1 MGVQGDLRACLRQ
14 MHQLPVPTLGYLPLW
29 LETLRVGLSADS
41 VAALWCYAQDGV
53 SPVSDP
59 SGTAHV
65 TCGYAPQA
73 PLSAC
78 ERLAS
83 CGWVMPSAAELR
95 LSPIQSLQHGG
106 VLFGHARKRSGA
118 AKRSMSPSH
127 LHRPPELDACL
138 ADGDVLDAYLLPAS
152 RAADEHLQPTLSRE
166 REGASPTWDTP
177 PLGALRLLVSR
188 SRTRL
193 AFSARE
199 VAAFETVAAEFAQS
213 PARPHFPPLLSLSSL
228 TSAMLPAVEGRAMP
242 EGAGSVC
249 ADISGTIVWHRRQ
262 PEWADPGALTL
273 MRRVWQLVPGRAW
286 PDACVVVQ
294 ACQRLAE
301 ALTLHPCGMSGAIV
315 SGAQIGTTLPV
326 PGGTLHLHATH
337 LCGMGGRATE
347 RVRISLHLAV
357 PPVIRLLARLWDT
370 ALTPVQ
376 REIAMRL
383 MAGQSRTQTREACAI
398 GVQTLKTHLSLM
410 RARLDPVRDA
420 SLLLG
425 LRSGKTTPRLE

>member
-14 MHQLPVPTLGYLPLW
+14 THQLPVPTLGYLPLW

-41 VAALWCYAQDGV
+41 VAALWCHAQDGV
-53 SPVSDP
+53 SSVSDP
-59 SGTAHV
+59 SGGAHV

-73 PLSAC
+73 SISAC

-83 CGWVMPSAAELR
+83 CGWAMPSAAELR
-95 LSPIQSLQHGG
+95 LSPVQSLHHGG

-118 AKRSMSPSH
+118 ARRSLLPSH

-152 RAADEHLQPTLSRE
+152 RVADECLQPTLSRGG
-166 REGASPTWDTP
+166 EGASPTGPAP

-199 VAAFETVAAEFAQS
+199 VAAFETAATEFAEA
-213 PARPHFPPLLSLSSL
+213 PARPHFPPLTSLASEML
-228 TSAMLPAVEGRAMP
+228 PTVEGQAML

-249 ADISGTIVWHRRQ
+249 GDVSGTIVWHRRQ
-262 PEWADPGALTL
+262 PEWADPGALAL

-301 ALTLHPCGMSGAIV
+301 ALTLHPCGMSGATAP
-315 SGAQIGTTLPV
+315 GAQIGTTLPV

-383 MAGQSRTQTREACAI
+383 LAGQSRTQTREACAI
-398 GVQTLKTHLSLM
+398 GVQTLKTHLTLM

>member
-1 MGVQGDLRACLRQ
+1 

-41 VAALWCYAQDGV
+41 VAALWCHAQDGV
-53 SPVSDP
+53 SPVSGP
-59 SGTAHV
+59 SGAAHV

-83 CGWVMPSAAELR
+83 CGWAMPSAAESR
-95 LSPIQSLQHGG
+95 LSPVQSLHHGV

-118 AKRSMSPSH
+118 ARRSMSPGH

-152 RAADEHLQPTLSRE
+152 RVADECLQPTLSRGG
-166 REGASPTWDTP
+166 EGPSPTGQTP

-213 PARPHFPPLLSLSSL
+213 PARPHFPPLPPLQPLSSL
-228 TSAMLPAVEGRAMP
+228 TSTMLPAVEGRAMP

-249 ADISGTIVWHRRQ
+249 ADVSGMIVWHRRQ
-262 PEWADPGALTL
+262 PEWADPGALAL

-301 ALTLHPCGMSGAIV
+301 ELTLHPGGMSGATV

-337 LCGMGGRATE
+337 LCGMGGGATE

-383 MAGQSRTQTREACAI
+383 LAGQSRTQTREACAI

>member
-14 MHQLPVPTLGYLPLW
+14 IHQLPVHTLGYLPLW
-29 LETLRVGLSADS
+29 LETLRVWLSADS
-41 VAALWCYAQDGV
+41 VVALWCHAHDGV
-53 SPVSDP
+53 SSVSDP
-59 SGTAHV
+59 SGAAHV
-65 TCGYAPQA
+65 TCGYAPHA

-83 CGWVMPSAAELR
+83 CGWAMPSAAELR
-95 LSPIQSLQHGG
+95 RSSIQSPHHGG

-118 AKRSMSPSH
+118 ARRSSLPSH

-138 ADGDVLDAYLLPAS
+138 ADGDVLDAYLLPMS
-152 RAADEHLQPTLSRE
+152 RVADERLQQTPSHGG
-166 REGASPTWDTP
+166 EGASPTGQTP

-188 SRTRL
+188 SRTRQ
-193 AFSARE
+193 AFSARD
-199 VAAFETVAAEFAQS
+199 VAAFEAVAAEFAKV
-213 PARPHFPPLLSLSSL
+213 PARPHFPPLPPLSSL
-228 TSAMLPAVEGRAMP
+228 ASAMLAVEGQAMT
-242 EGAGSVC
+242 EGAGTVC
-249 ADISGTIVWHRRQ
+249 ADVSGTLVWHRRE
-262 PEWADPGALTL
+262 PEWADPGALAL

-286 PDACVVVQ
+286 PDACVVVR
-294 ACQRLAE
+294 ACQRLADE
-301 ALTLHPCGMSGAIV
+301 LTLHPCGMSGAV
-315 SGAQIGTTLPV
+315 VPGAQIGTTLSV
-326 PGGTLHLHATH
+326 PGGTLHLHATY

-383 MAGQSRTQTREACAI
+383 LAGQSRTQTREACAI

>member
-1 MGVQGDLRACLRQ
+1 
-14 MHQLPVPTLGYLPLW
+14 MHQLPIPTLGYLPLW

-41 VAALWCYAQDGV
+41 VAALWCHAPDGV
-53 SPVSDP
+53 SPVGDS
-59 SGTAHV
+59 SGGANV

-73 PLSAC
+73 PISAC

-83 CGWVMPSAAELR
+83 CGWTMPIP
-95 LSPIQSLQHGG
+95 SPNHGG

-118 AKRSMSPSH
+118 AGRSSLPSH
-127 LHRPPELDACL
+127 LHRPPALDACL

-152 RAADEHLQPTLSRE
+152 QAADECLPPTLPHGGD
-166 REGASPTWDTP
+166 GASPTGQMP

-188 SRTRL
+188 SRTRS
-193 AFSARE
+193 AFSTRE
-199 VAAFETVAAEFAQS
+199 VAAFETVAAEFANA
-213 PARPHFPPLLSLSSL
+213 PVRPHFPPLPPLPPLA
-228 TSAMLPAVEGRAMP
+228 SAMLPAIEGQAMQ
-242 EGAGSVC
+242 EGVGDVC
-249 ADISGTIVWHRRQ
+249 VDVSGTLVWHRRQ

-286 PDACVVVQ
+286 PDACMVVQ
-294 ACQRLAE
+294 ACQRLADE
-301 ALTLHPCGMSGAIV
+301 LTLNPCGMSGAAI

-326 PGGTLHLHATH
+326 PGGILHLHATH

-383 MAGQSRTQTREACAI
+383 LAGQSRTQTREACAI

-420 SLLLG
+420 SLLHG

>member
-1 MGVQGDLRACLRQ
+1 

-41 VAALWCYAQDGV
+41 VAALWCHAPDGV

-59 SGTAHV
+59 SGSANV

-83 CGWVMPSAAELR
+83 CGWTMSIPS
-95 LSPIQSLQHGG
+95 PNHGG
-106 VLFGHARKRSGA
+106 VLFGHARKRSDA
-118 AKRSMSPSH
+118 ARRSSLPSH
-127 LHRPPELDACL
+127 LHRPSELEACL

-152 RAADEHLQPTLSRE
+152 RVADERMRPTLSLGGE
-166 REGASPTWDTP
+166 VASLTGQTP

-199 VAAFETVAAEFAQS
+199 VAAFETVAAEFANA
-213 PARPHFPPLLSLSSL
+213 PERPRFPPLPSLA
-228 TSAMLPAVEGRAMP
+228 SAMLPAVEGQAMQ
-242 EGAGSVC
+242 EGAGDVC
-249 ADISGTIVWHRRQ
+249 VDVSGTLVWHRRQ
-262 PEWADPGALTL
+262 PEWADPGALAL

-286 PDACVVVQ
+286 PDACMVVQ
-294 ACQRLAE
+294 ACQRLADD
-301 ALTLHPCGMSGAIV
+301 LTLHPCGMSGAAI
-315 SGAQIGTTLPV
+315 SGAQVGTTLPV
-326 PGGTLHLHATH
+326 PGGTLHLHATY

-357 PPVIRLLARLWDT
+357 PPAIRLLQRLWDT

-383 MAGQSRTQTREACAI
+383 LAGQSRTQTREACAI

>member
-1 MGVQGDLRACLRQ
+1 

-29 LETLRVGLSADS
+29 LETLRVWLSADS
-41 VAALWCYAQDGV
+41 VAALWCHAQDGV

-59 SGTAHV
+59 VNGANV

-83 CGWVMPSAAELR
+83 CGWTMSIPSPNL
-95 LSPIQSLQHGG
+95 GG
-106 VLFGHARKRSGA
+106 ALFGHARKRSGA
-118 AKRSMSPSH
+118 VRRSSLPGH
-127 LHRPPELDACL
+127 LHRPPELEACL

-152 RAADEHLQPTLSRE
+152 RVADEHLQPTLPHGGEAANPRGQTS
-166 REGASPTWDTP
+166 

-188 SRTRL
+188 SQTRQ

-199 VAAFETVAAEFAQS
+199 VAAFETVAAEFAKA
-213 PARPHFPPLLSLSSL
+213 PARPYFPPLSSL
-228 TSAMLPAVEGRAMP
+228 ASATMPAVEGQEIQ
-242 EGAGSVC
+242 EGTGTVC
-249 ADISGTIVWHRRQ
+249 ADVSGTLVWHRRQ
-262 PEWADPGALTL
+262 PEWADPGALAL

-286 PDACVVVQ
+286 PDACMVVQ
-294 ACQRLAE
+294 ACQRLADE
-301 ALTLHPCGMSGAIV
+301 LTLHPCGMSGAAV
-315 SGAQIGTTLPV
+315 PGAQVGTTLAV

-383 MAGQSRTQTREACAI
+383 LAGQSRTQTREACAI

-425 LRSGKTTPRLE
+425 LRSGKTTARLE

>member
-1 MGVQGDLRACLRQ
+1 
-14 MHQLPVPTLGYLPLW
+14 MHQLPVSTLGYLPLW
-29 LETLRVGLSADS
+29 LETLRVWLSADS
-41 VAALWCYAQDGV
+41 VAALWCHAQDGV

-59 SGTAHV
+59 SGVANV

-83 CGWVMPSAAELR
+83 TGWAMPSAAELR
-95 LSPIQSLQHGG
+95 LSPIQSLHHGG
-106 VLFGHARKRSGA
+106 VLFGHARKRSDVTR
-118 AKRSMSPSH
+118 RSSLPSH
-127 LHRPPELDACL
+127 LDRPPELDACL

-152 RAADEHLQPTLSRE
+152 RVADERLQPTPSHGAE
-166 REGASPTWDTP
+166 EASPAGQTP

-199 VAAFETVAAEFAQS
+199 VAAFETVAAEFAKA
-213 PARPHFPPLLSLSSL
+213 PARPHFPPLPSLA
-228 TSAMLPAVEGRAMP
+228 SAMLPAAEGQAMQD
-242 EGAGSVC
+242 GAGTVC
-249 ADISGTIVWHRRQ
+249 ADVSGTLVWHRRQ
-262 PEWADPGALTL
+262 PEWADPGALAL

-286 PDACVVVQ
+286 PDAYVVVQ
-294 ACQRLAE
+294 ACQRLADE
-301 ALTLHPCGMSGAIV
+301 LTLYPCGMSGTAV

-357 PPVIRLLARLWDT
+357 PPAIRLLARLWDT

-376 REIAMRL
+376 REIVMRL
-383 MAGQSRTQTREACAI
+383 LAGQSRTQTREACAI

>member
-29 LETLRVGLSADS
+29 LETLRVGLAADS
-41 VAALWCYAQDGV
+41 VAALWCHGQDGV
-53 SPVSDP
+53 STVGDP
-59 SGTAHV
+59 SGGANV

-83 CGWVMPSAAELR
+83 CGWTMS
-95 LSPIQSLQHGG
+95 IQSPNHDG
-106 VLFGHARKRSGA
+106 VLFGHARKRPGA
-118 AKRSMSPSH
+118 ARRSSLPNH
-127 LHRPPELDACL
+127 LHRPPELEACL
-138 ADGDVLDAYLLPAS
+138 ADGDLLDACLLLTP
-152 RAADEHLQPTLSRE
+152 RLTDERLQPTLSD
-166 REGASPTWDTP
+166 GGDGYGPTGQTP

-188 SRTRL
+188 SRTRP
-193 AFSARE
+193 AFSTRE
-199 VAAFETVAAEFAQS
+199 VAAFETVATEFANA
-213 PARPHFPPLLSLSSL
+213 PARPHFPPLPSLA
-228 TSAMLPAVEGRAMP
+228 SAMLPAAEGQALQ
-242 EGAGSVC
+242 EGAGTVC
-249 ADISGTIVWHRRQ
+249 ADVSGTLVWHRRQ
-262 PEWADPGALTL
+262 PEWADPGALAL

-286 PDACVVVQ
+286 PDACSVVQ
-294 ACQRLAE
+294 ACQRLADE
-301 ALTLHPCGMSGAIV
+301 LTLHPCGMSGAAI
-315 SGAQIGTTLPV
+315 SGAQIRTTLPV

-337 LCGMGGRATE
+337 FCGMGGRATE
-347 RVRISLHLAV
+347 RVRISLHLVV

-383 MAGQSRTQTREACAI
+383 LAGQSRTQTREACAI